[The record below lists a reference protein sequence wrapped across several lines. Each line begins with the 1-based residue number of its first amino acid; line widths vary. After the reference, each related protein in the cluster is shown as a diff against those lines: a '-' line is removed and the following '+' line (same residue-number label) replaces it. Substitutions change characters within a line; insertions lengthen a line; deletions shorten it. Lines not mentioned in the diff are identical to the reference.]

1 MHLAYKS
8 QKNIDNKFLVDI
20 LNMDCDICLLL
31 SKGCVMDNGIITSCN
46 NYKTIAADSVDELVR
61 NGVYHILAEGESISS
76 RAGDAQQAYGVN
88 YLLRHPL
95 NRLHTTRQGAIR
107 YLAREFVAYFKGSLK
122 AEDGL
127 AKASK
132 FWMSLTDDD
141 GNVNSNYGYYVFYEP
156 VEGYG
161 NQYNWAKHVLMA
173 NRDSR
178 RAIININQNYHK
190 SDTKDFP
197 CTVGIQFYIKNNA
210 LYCETTS
217 RSTDVITGLPY
228 DMGFFSFIHE
238 LLWKDLCQSGMNGLG
253 LGTTVMKTTFTQI
266 YNKTLQKAHEVI
278 ESHLLSDSDKRMPLI
293 ESAQDT
299 LSDIINGQQQTPVIK
314 WVHAHAE

>member
-1 MHLAYKS
+1 MGN
-8 QKNIDNKFLVDI
+8 NIIN
-20 LNMDCDICLLL
+20 
-31 SKGCVMDNGIITSCN
+31 SN
-46 NYKTIAADSVDELVR
+46 NNFHTIAADSVDELVR
-61 NGVYHILAEGESISS
+61 EGIYHILSVGELISS
-76 RAGDAQQAYGVN
+76 RAGNAQQAYGVN
-88 YLLRHPL
+88 YLLRQPQ
-95 NRLHTTRQGAIR
+95 NRLHTTRPGAVR
-107 YLAREFVAYFKGSLK
+107 YLAREFVAYFQGSLK

-132 FWMSLTDDD
+132 FWMSLTDEN

-156 VEGYG
+156 VDVHG
-161 NQYNWAKHVLMA
+161 NQYNWVKHVLMS
-173 NRDSR
+173 NRDTR

-197 CTVGIQFYIKNNA
+197 CTIGIQFYIKNNI

-238 LLWKDLCQSGMNGLG
+238 LLWKDLCQSGMTNLD

-278 ESHLLSDSDKRMPLI
+278 ESQLTCESQERMPLI
-293 ESAQDT
+293 ESAKDT
-299 LSDIINGQQQTPVIK
+299 LSDILNGEQNTSVIK
-314 WVHAHAE
+314 WVRSYAK

>member
-1 MHLAYKS
+1 MKS
-8 QKNIDNKFLVDI
+8 NTL
-20 LNMDCDICLLL
+20 
-31 SKGCVMDNGIITSCN
+31 TSN
-46 NYKTIAADSVDELVR
+46 NNFHTIAADSVDELVR
-61 NGVYHILAEGESISS
+61 SGIYYILSEGELISS

-88 YLLRHPL
+88 YLLKQPM
-95 NRLHTTRQGAIR
+95 NRLHTTRPGAIR
-107 YLAREFVAYFKGSLK
+107 YLAREFVAYFQGSLK

-132 FWMSLTDDD
+132 FWMSLTDEN

-156 VEGYG
+156 VEGHG
-161 NQYNWAKHVLMA
+161 NQYNWVKHVLMA
-173 NRDSR
+173 NRDTR
-178 RAIININQNYHK
+178 RAIININQSYHK

-197 CTVGIQFYIKNNA
+197 CTIGIQFYIKNNT
-210 LYCETTS
+210 LHCETTS

-238 LLWKDLCQSGMNGLG
+238 LLWKDLCQSGMTDLE

-278 ESHLLSDSDKRMPLI
+278 ESQLIGEGQERMPLI
-293 ESAQDT
+293 DSAKDT
-299 LSDIINGQQQTPVIK
+299 LSDILSGEQHTSVIK
-314 WVHAHAE
+314 WVRSHAE